1 MTLKRISLLIGALLV
16 LTIGLAPVARAQYAD
31 GFDIPDST
39 YRALHKPN
47 KATFMSSLVPGLG
60 QYYNQK
66 YWKIPIIY
74 GGFTGLI
81 YYASYNNYVYKKYR
95 REYKWATDP
104 DPNIQKKSKYPA
116 ANTERL
122 KDTWRRYRDICFI
135 GIGALYLLQVI
146 DANVFAYMQDFEV
159 NDDLSMRVTPA
170 VITPYTNYAMNTGMG
185 GAGFRMP
192 SCAPGAEALGMRI
205 GFTF

>member
-146 DANVFAYMQDFEV
+146 DANVDAHFFDFTI
-159 NDDLSMRVTPA
+159 DKDLSIKADPMIMPDFTEVAGSRTSTPLGVNITVT
-170 VITPYTNYAMNTGMG
+170 
-185 GAGFRMP
+185 F
-192 SCAPGAEALGMRI
+192 
-205 GFTF
+205 

>member
-1 MTLKRISLLIGALLV
+1 MKLKVALKRISLLIGALLLMAAAP
-16 LTIGLAPVARAQYAD
+16 LTAHAQYAD

-39 YRALHKPN
+39 YRAQHKPN

-95 REYKWATDP
+95 REYKWATD
-104 DPNIQKKSKYPA
+104 DDERTVSQYPA

-146 DANVFAYMQDFEV
+146 DANVDAHFFDFTI
-159 NDDLSMRVTPA
+159 DKDLSIKADPMLMPDFTEVAGSRTSTPLGVNITVT
-170 VITPYTNYAMNTGMG
+170 
-185 GAGFRMP
+185 F
-192 SCAPGAEALGMRI
+192 
-205 GFTF
+205 

>member
-1 MTLKRISLLIGALLV
+1 MALKRISLLIGALLLIAAAP
-16 LTIGLAPVARAQYAD
+16 LTAHAQYAD

-39 YRALHKPN
+39 YRAQHKPN

-95 REYKWATDP
+95 REYKWATD
-104 DPNIQKKSKYPA
+104 DDERTVSKYPA

-146 DANVFAYMQDFEV
+146 DANVDAHFFDFTI
-159 NDDLSMRVTPA
+159 DKDLSIKADPMLMPDFTEVSGSRTNTPLGVNITVT
-170 VITPYTNYAMNTGMG
+170 
-185 GAGFRMP
+185 F
-192 SCAPGAEALGMRI
+192 
-205 GFTF
+205 

>member
-1 MTLKRISLLIGALLV
+1 MTSKDILLSVSVILILVIGMAK
-16 LTIGLAPVARAQYAD
+16 PVSAQYAD
-31 GFDIPDST
+31 GYDIPDST

-81 YYASYNNYVYKKYR
+81 YYASYNNFVYKKYR
-95 REYKWATDP
+95 REYKWATD
-104 DPNIQKKSKYPA
+104 DDERTVSQYPA

-135 GIGALYLLQVI
+135 GIGALYLLQVV
-146 DANVFAYMQDFEV
+146 DANVDAHFFDFTI
-159 NDDLSMRVTPA
+159 DKDLSIKADPMLMPDFSDVAGSRTSTPLGVNITVT
-170 VITPYTNYAMNTGMG
+170 
-185 GAGFRMP
+185 F
-192 SCAPGAEALGMRI
+192 
-205 GFTF
+205 

>member
-16 LTIGLAPVARAQYAD
+16 LTIGLAPVVRAQYAD

-95 REYKWATDP
+95 REYKWATD
-104 DPNIQKKSKYPA
+104 DDERTVSQYPA

-146 DANVFAYMQDFEV
+146 DANVDAHFFDFTI
-159 NDDLSMRVTPA
+159 DKDLSIKADPMLMPDFTEVAGSRTSTPLGVNITVT
-170 VITPYTNYAMNTGMG
+170 
-185 GAGFRMP
+185 F
-192 SCAPGAEALGMRI
+192 
-205 GFTF
+205 

>member
-1 MTLKRISLLIGALLV
+1 MALKRISLLIGALLLMAV
-16 LTIGLAPVARAQYAD
+16 APLTAHAQYAD
-31 GFDIPDST
+31 GYDIPDST
-39 YRALHKPN
+39 YHAMHKPN

-60 QYYNQK
+60 QYYNQQ

-95 REYKWATDP
+95 REYKWATD
-104 DPNIQKKSKYPA
+104 DDDRTVSKYPA

-146 DANVFAYMQDFEV
+146 DANVDAHFFDFTI
-159 NDDLSMRVTPA
+159 DKDLSIKADPMLMPDFTEVAGSRTSTPLGVNITVT
-170 VITPYTNYAMNTGMG
+170 
-185 GAGFRMP
+185 F
-192 SCAPGAEALGMRI
+192 
-205 GFTF
+205 

>member
-16 LTIGLAPVARAQYAD
+16 LTIGLVSVARAQYAD

-146 DANVFAYMQDFEV
+146 DANVDAHFFDFTI
-159 NDDLSMRVTPA
+159 DKDLSIKADPMLMPDFTEVAGSRTSTPLGVNITVT
-170 VITPYTNYAMNTGMG
+170 
-185 GAGFRMP
+185 F
-192 SCAPGAEALGMRI
+192 
-205 GFTF
+205 

>member
-39 YRALHKPN
+39 YRAQHKPN

-95 REYKWATDP
+95 REYKWATD
-104 DPNIQKKSKYPA
+104 DDERTVSQYPA

-146 DANVFAYMQDFEV
+146 DANVDAHFFDFTI
-159 NDDLSMRVTPA
+159 DKDLSIKADPMIMPDFTEVAGSRTSTPLGVNITVT
-170 VITPYTNYAMNTGMG
+170 
-185 GAGFRMP
+185 F
-192 SCAPGAEALGMRI
+192 
-205 GFTF
+205 

>member
-81 YYASYNNYVYKKYR
+81 YYASYNNFVYKKYR
-95 REYKWATDP
+95 REYKWATD
-104 DPNIQKKSKYPA
+104 DDDRTMSQYPA

-146 DANVFAYMQDFEV
+146 DANVDAHFFDFTI
-159 NDDLSMRVTPA
+159 DKDLSIKADPMIMPDFTEVAGSRTSTPLGVNITVT
-170 VITPYTNYAMNTGMG
+170 
-185 GAGFRMP
+185 F
-192 SCAPGAEALGMRI
+192 
-205 GFTF
+205 

>member
-95 REYKWATDP
+95 REYKWATD
-104 DPNIQKKSKYPA
+104 DDDRTVSQYPA

-146 DANVFAYMQDFEV
+146 DANVDAHFFDFTI
-159 NDDLSMRVTPA
+159 DKDLSIKADPMLMPDFTEVAGSRTSTPLGANITVT
-170 VITPYTNYAMNTGMG
+170 
-185 GAGFRMP
+185 F
-192 SCAPGAEALGMRI
+192 
-205 GFTF
+205 

>member
-1 MTLKRISLLIGALLV
+1 MALKRISLLIGALLLMAV
-16 LTIGLAPVARAQYAD
+16 APLTAHAQYAD

-81 YYASYNNYVYKKYR
+81 YYASYNNFVYKKYR
-95 REYKWATDP
+95 REYKWATD
-104 DPNIQKKSKYPA
+104 DDERTVSQYPA

-135 GIGALYLLQVI
+135 GIGALYLLQVV
-146 DANVFAYMQDFEV
+146 DANVDAHFFDFTI
-159 NDDLSMRVTPA
+159 DKDLSIKADPMLMPDFSEVAGSRTSTPLGVNITVT
-170 VITPYTNYAMNTGMG
+170 
-185 GAGFRMP
+185 F
-192 SCAPGAEALGMRI
+192 
-205 GFTF
+205 

>member
-1 MTLKRISLLIGALLV
+1 MALKRISLLIGALLLMAV
-16 LTIGLAPVARAQYAD
+16 APLTAHAQYAD

-39 YRALHKPN
+39 YRAQHKPN

-81 YYASYNNYVYKKYR
+81 YYASYNNFVYKKYR
-95 REYKWATDP
+95 REYKWATD
-104 DPNIQKKSKYPA
+104 DDDRTVSQYPA

-146 DANVFAYMQDFEV
+146 DANVDAHFFDFTI
-159 NDDLSMRVTPA
+159 DKDLSIKADPMLMPDFTEATGTRKGTPLGVNITVT
-170 VITPYTNYAMNTGMG
+170 
-185 GAGFRMP
+185 F
-192 SCAPGAEALGMRI
+192 
-205 GFTF
+205 

>member
-1 MTLKRISLLIGALLV
+1 VTLKRISLLIGALLV
-16 LTIGLAPVARAQYAD
+16 LTIGLAPVARAQYTD

-95 REYKWATDP
+95 REYKWATD
-104 DPNIQKKSKYPA
+104 DDDRTVSQYPA

-146 DANVFAYMQDFEV
+146 DANVDAHFFDFTI
-159 NDDLSMRVTPA
+159 DKDLSIKADPMLMPDFTEVAGSRTSTPLGVNITVT
-170 VITPYTNYAMNTGMG
+170 
-185 GAGFRMP
+185 F
-192 SCAPGAEALGMRI
+192 
-205 GFTF
+205 

>member
-1 MTLKRISLLIGALLV
+1 MTIKRISLLIGALLV

-81 YYASYNNYVYKKYR
+81 YYASYNNFVYKKYR
-95 REYKWATDP
+95 REYKWATD
-104 DPNIQKKSKYPA
+104 DDDRTVSQYPA

-146 DANVFAYMQDFEV
+146 DANVDAHFFDFTI
-159 NDDLSMRVTPA
+159 DKDLSIKADPMLMPDFTEVAGSRTSTPLGVNITVT
-170 VITPYTNYAMNTGMG
+170 
-185 GAGFRMP
+185 F
-192 SCAPGAEALGMRI
+192 
-205 GFTF
+205 

>member
-1 MTLKRISLLIGALLV
+1 MALKRISLLIGALLV
-16 LTIGLAPVARAQYAD
+16 LTIGLAPAARAQYAD

-95 REYKWATDP
+95 REYKWATD
-104 DPNIQKKSKYPA
+104 DDDRTVSQYPA

-146 DANVFAYMQDFEV
+146 DANVDAHFFDFTI
-159 NDDLSMRVTPA
+159 DKDLSIKADPMLMPDFTEVAGSRTSTPLGVNITVT
-170 VITPYTNYAMNTGMG
+170 
-185 GAGFRMP
+185 F
-192 SCAPGAEALGMRI
+192 
-205 GFTF
+205 

>member
-39 YRALHKPN
+39 YRAQHKPN

-95 REYKWATDP
+95 REYKWATD
-104 DPNIQKKSKYPA
+104 DDERTVSQYPA

-146 DANVFAYMQDFEV
+146 DANVDAHFFDFTI
-159 NDDLSMRVTPA
+159 DKDLSIKADPMLMPDFTEVAGSRTSTPLGVNITVT
-170 VITPYTNYAMNTGMG
+170 
-185 GAGFRMP
+185 F
-192 SCAPGAEALGMRI
+192 
-205 GFTF
+205 

>member
-1 MTLKRISLLIGALLV
+1 MTIKRISLLIGALLV
-16 LTIGLAPVARAQYAD
+16 LTIGLASVARAQYAD

-95 REYKWATDP
+95 REYKWATD
-104 DPNIQKKSKYPA
+104 DDDRTVSQYPA

-146 DANVFAYMQDFEV
+146 DANVDAHFFDFTI
-159 NDDLSMRVTPA
+159 DKDLSIKADPMLMPDFTEVAGSRTSTPLGVNITVT
-170 VITPYTNYAMNTGMG
+170 
-185 GAGFRMP
+185 F
-192 SCAPGAEALGMRI
+192 
-205 GFTF
+205 

>member
-39 YRALHKPN
+39 YRAMHKPN

-95 REYKWATDP
+95 REYKWATD
-104 DPNIQKKSKYPA
+104 DDERTVSQYPA

-146 DANVFAYMQDFEV
+146 DANVDAHFFDFTI
-159 NDDLSMRVTPA
+159 DKDLSIKADPMLMPDFTEVAGSRTSTPLGVSITVT
-170 VITPYTNYAMNTGMG
+170 
-185 GAGFRMP
+185 F
-192 SCAPGAEALGMRI
+192 
-205 GFTF
+205 

>member
-1 MTLKRISLLIGALLV
+1 MALKRISLLIGALLLMAAAP
-16 LTIGLAPVARAQYAD
+16 LTAHAQYAD

-39 YRALHKPN
+39 YRVRHKPN

-95 REYKWATDP
+95 REYKWATD
-104 DPNIQKKSKYPA
+104 DDDRTVSQYPA

-146 DANVFAYMQDFEV
+146 DANVDAHFFDFTI
-159 NDDLSMRVTPA
+159 DKDLSIKADPMLMPDFTEVAGSRTSTPLGVNITVT
-170 VITPYTNYAMNTGMG
+170 
-185 GAGFRMP
+185 F
-192 SCAPGAEALGMRI
+192 
-205 GFTF
+205 

>member
-1 MTLKRISLLIGALLV
+1 MALKRISLLIGALLLMAAAP
-16 LTIGLAPVARAQYAD
+16 LTAHAQYAD

-95 REYKWATDP
+95 REYKWATD
-104 DPNIQKKSKYPA
+104 DDDRTVSQYPA

-146 DANVFAYMQDFEV
+146 DANVDAHFFDFTI
-159 NDDLSMRVTPA
+159 DKDLSIKADPMIMPDFTEVAGSRTSTPLGVNITVT
-170 VITPYTNYAMNTGMG
+170 
-185 GAGFRMP
+185 F
-192 SCAPGAEALGMRI
+192 
-205 GFTF
+205 

>member
-1 MTLKRISLLIGALLV
+1 MTIKRISLLIGALLV

-95 REYKWATDP
+95 REYKWATD
-104 DPNIQKKSKYPA
+104 DDDRTVSQYPA

-146 DANVFAYMQDFEV
+146 DANVDAHFFDFTI
-159 NDDLSMRVTPA
+159 DKDLSIKADPMLMPDFTEVAGSRTSTPLGVNITVT
-170 VITPYTNYAMNTGMG
+170 
-185 GAGFRMP
+185 F
-192 SCAPGAEALGMRI
+192 
-205 GFTF
+205 

>member
-1 MTLKRISLLIGALLV
+1 MALKRISLLIGALLLIAAAP
-16 LTIGLAPVARAQYAD
+16 LTAHAQYAD

-39 YRALHKPN
+39 YRAQHKPN

-95 REYKWATDP
+95 REYKWATD
-104 DPNIQKKSKYPA
+104 DDERTVSKYPA

-146 DANVFAYMQDFEV
+146 DANVDAHFFDFTI
-159 NDDLSMRVTPA
+159 DKDLSIKADPMLMPDFTEVAGSRTSTPLGVNITVT
-170 VITPYTNYAMNTGMG
+170 
-185 GAGFRMP
+185 F
-192 SCAPGAEALGMRI
+192 
-205 GFTF
+205 

>member
-74 GGFTGLI
+74 GVFTGLI
-81 YYASYNNYVYKKYR
+81 YYASYNNFVYKKYR
-95 REYKWATDP
+95 REYKWATD
-104 DPNIQKKSKYPA
+104 DDDRTVSQYPA

-146 DANVFAYMQDFEV
+146 DANVDAHFFDFTI
-159 NDDLSMRVTPA
+159 DKDLSIKADPMLMPDFTEVAGSRTSTPLGVNITVT
-170 VITPYTNYAMNTGMG
+170 
-185 GAGFRMP
+185 F
-192 SCAPGAEALGMRI
+192 
-205 GFTF
+205 

>member
-1 MTLKRISLLIGALLV
+1 MALKRISLLIGALLLMAV
-16 LTIGLAPVARAQYAD
+16 APMTAHAQYAD

-39 YRALHKPN
+39 YRAQHKPN

-95 REYKWATDP
+95 REYKWATD
-104 DPNIQKKSKYPA
+104 DDERTVSKYPA

-146 DANVFAYMQDFEV
+146 DANVDAHFFDFTI
-159 NDDLSMRVTPA
+159 DKDLSIKADPMLMPDFTEVAGSRTSTPLGVNITVT
-170 VITPYTNYAMNTGMG
+170 
-185 GAGFRMP
+185 F
-192 SCAPGAEALGMRI
+192 
-205 GFTF
+205 

>member
-1 MTLKRISLLIGALLV
+1 MILKRISLLIGALLV

-39 YRALHKPN
+39 YRAQHKPN

-95 REYKWATDP
+95 REYKWATD
-104 DPNIQKKSKYPA
+104 DDDRTVSQYPA

-146 DANVFAYMQDFEV
+146 DANVDAHFFDFTI
-159 NDDLSMRVTPA
+159 DKDLSIKADPMLMPDFTEVAGSRTSTPLGVNITVT
-170 VITPYTNYAMNTGMG
+170 
-185 GAGFRMP
+185 F
-192 SCAPGAEALGMRI
+192 
-205 GFTF
+205 

>member
-39 YRALHKPN
+39 YRAQHKPN

-95 REYKWATDP
+95 REYKWATD
-104 DPNIQKKSKYPA
+104 DDDRTVSQYPA

-146 DANVFAYMQDFEV
+146 DANVDAHFFNFTIDK
-159 NDDLSMRVTPA
+159 DLSIKADPMLMPDFTEVAGSRTSTPLGVNITVT
-170 VITPYTNYAMNTGMG
+170 
-185 GAGFRMP
+185 F
-192 SCAPGAEALGMRI
+192 
-205 GFTF
+205 

>member
-1 MTLKRISLLIGALLV
+1 MTIKRISLLIGALLV

-95 REYKWATDP
+95 REYKWATD
-104 DPNIQKKSKYPA
+104 DDERTVSQYPA

-146 DANVFAYMQDFEV
+146 DANVDAHFFDFTI
-159 NDDLSMRVTPA
+159 DKDLSIKADPMIMPDFTEVAGSRTSTPLGVNITVT
-170 VITPYTNYAMNTGMG
+170 
-185 GAGFRMP
+185 F
-192 SCAPGAEALGMRI
+192 
-205 GFTF
+205 

>member
-1 MTLKRISLLIGALLV
+1 MTLKRISLLIGALLLMAAAP
-16 LTIGLAPVARAQYAD
+16 LTAHAQYAD

-95 REYKWATDP
+95 REYKWATD
-104 DPNIQKKSKYPA
+104 DDDRTVSQYPA

-146 DANVFAYMQDFEV
+146 DANVDAHFFDFTI
-159 NDDLSMRVTPA
+159 DKDLSIKADPMIMPDFTEVAGSRTSTPLGVNITVT
-170 VITPYTNYAMNTGMG
+170 
-185 GAGFRMP
+185 F
-192 SCAPGAEALGMRI
+192 
-205 GFTF
+205 

>member
-146 DANVFAYMQDFEV
+146 DANVDAHFFDFTI
-159 NDDLSMRVTPA
+159 DKDLSIKADPMLMPDFTEVAGSRTSTPLGVNITVT
-170 VITPYTNYAMNTGMG
+170 
-185 GAGFRMP
+185 F
-192 SCAPGAEALGMRI
+192 
-205 GFTF
+205 

>member
-16 LTIGLAPVARAQYAD
+16 LTIGLASVARAQYAD

-95 REYKWATDP
+95 REYKWATD
-104 DPNIQKKSKYPA
+104 DDDRTVSQYPA

-146 DANVFAYMQDFEV
+146 DANVDAHFFDFTI
-159 NDDLSMRVTPA
+159 DKDLSIKADPMIMPDFTEVAGSRTSTPLGVNITVT
-170 VITPYTNYAMNTGMG
+170 
-185 GAGFRMP
+185 F
-192 SCAPGAEALGMRI
+192 
-205 GFTF
+205 

>member
-146 DANVFAYMQDFEV
+146 DANVDAHFFDFTI
-159 NDDLSMRVTPA
+159 DKDLSIKADPMLMPDFTEVAGSRTSTPLGVSITVT
-170 VITPYTNYAMNTGMG
+170 
-185 GAGFRMP
+185 F
-192 SCAPGAEALGMRI
+192 
-205 GFTF
+205 

>member
-1 MTLKRISLLIGALLV
+1 MTIKRISLLIGALLV

-95 REYKWATDP
+95 REYKWATD
-104 DPNIQKKSKYPA
+104 DDDRTVSQYPA

-146 DANVFAYMQDFEV
+146 DANVDAHFFDFTI
-159 NDDLSMRVTPA
+159 DKDLSIKADPMIMPDFTEVAGSRTSTPLGVNITVT
-170 VITPYTNYAMNTGMG
+170 
-185 GAGFRMP
+185 F
-192 SCAPGAEALGMRI
+192 
-205 GFTF
+205 

>member
-1 MTLKRISLLIGALLV
+1 MILKRISLLIGALLV

-95 REYKWATDP
+95 REYKWATD
-104 DPNIQKKSKYPA
+104 DDDRTVSQYPA

-146 DANVFAYMQDFEV
+146 DANVDAHFFDFTI
-159 NDDLSMRVTPA
+159 DKDLSIKADPMLMPDFTEVAGSRTSTPLGVNITVT
-170 VITPYTNYAMNTGMG
+170 
-185 GAGFRMP
+185 F
-192 SCAPGAEALGMRI
+192 
-205 GFTF
+205 

>member
-1 MTLKRISLLIGALLV
+1 MALKRISLLIGALLLMAV
-16 LTIGLAPVARAQYAD
+16 APLTAHAQYAD
-31 GFDIPDST
+31 GYDIPDST
-39 YRALHKPN
+39 YHAMHKPN

-60 QYYNQK
+60 QYYNQQ

-95 REYKWATDP
+95 REYKWATD
-104 DPNIQKKSKYPA
+104 DDDRTVSKYPA

-146 DANVFAYMQDFEV
+146 DANVDAHFFDFTI
-159 NDDLSMRVTPA
+159 DKDLSIKADPMLMPDFTEVSGSRTSTPLGVNITVT
-170 VITPYTNYAMNTGMG
+170 
-185 GAGFRMP
+185 F
-192 SCAPGAEALGMRI
+192 
-205 GFTF
+205 

>member
-74 GGFTGLI
+74 GVFTGLI

-95 REYKWATDP
+95 REYKWATD
-104 DPNIQKKSKYPA
+104 DDDRTVSQYPA

-146 DANVFAYMQDFEV
+146 DANVDAHFFDFTI
-159 NDDLSMRVTPA
+159 DKDLSIKADPMLMPDFTEVAGSRTSTPLGVNITVT
-170 VITPYTNYAMNTGMG
+170 
-185 GAGFRMP
+185 F
-192 SCAPGAEALGMRI
+192 
-205 GFTF
+205 